1 MKDLSSLPANF
12 ISWEESVARVG
23 DDEEFLIELLGDFF
37 EMMVENIPKL
47 KDSLKN
53 SNFNEIKEISH
64 SMKGA
69 SGNLGLNTIY
79 ETTLNLEMSAKNT
92 DAESANKY
100 LAALESDFDNLKY
113 ILSE

>member
-1 MKDLSSLPANF
+1 MKDLSSLPSNF

-23 DDEEFLIELLGDFF
+23 GDEEFLLELLTDLK
-37 EMMVENIPKL
+37 EMVEENLPKL

-53 SNFNEIKEISH
+53 SDFSDIKAIAH

-79 ETTLNLEMSAKNT
+79 ETTLNLENSATNS
-92 DAESANKY
+92 DAESSNKY
-100 LAALESDFDNLKY
+100 IVELESGFESLKF
-113 ILSE
+113 LVSD